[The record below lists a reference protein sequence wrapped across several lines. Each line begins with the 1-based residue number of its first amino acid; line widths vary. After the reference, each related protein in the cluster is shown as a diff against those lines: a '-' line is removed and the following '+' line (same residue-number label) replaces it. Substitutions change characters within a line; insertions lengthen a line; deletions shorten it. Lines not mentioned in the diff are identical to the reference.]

1 MGALGALGA
10 LGARGLPRRS
20 GAAAKAGAAIA
31 LLLML
36 SSSLAAAQSDLE
48 KARALYNAWAVRRID
63 RRGGELREQ
72 TAAAPSATLIAARA
86 RLERFRQKND
96 PNDLAAARADLVS
109 LNPRV
114 LAPQEI
120 IEWQIGIGTALFLD
134 DQPGAAAEMFTTVL
148 PTARGRLPAAEFDK
162 LLEWRAS
169 TLSRVAESQSGAA
182 RKESYSAMLAAVR
195 GELERDPLSRPTAYW
210 VVVAA
215 RGAGDFEGAWNAA
228 FTGWIRAGSQPEG
241 IKLRGDLDR
250 FVTQTLIPERAQAR
264 TGQRLDTL
272 PTQVEIAAL
281 TEQWSALGKH
291 WSEPEVKPG
300 E

>member
-1 MGALGALGA
+1 MGAIGA
-10 LGARGLPRRS
+10 
-20 GAAAKAGAAIA
+20 AGAAIT

-36 SSSLAAAQSDLE
+36 SPSLSAGQSDLE
-48 KARALYNAWAVRRID
+48 KARALYNAGQFDESIAASA
-63 RRGGELREQ
+63 
-72 TAAAPSATLIAARA
+72 TAKSKPAAAPSATLIAARA

-96 PNDLAAARADLVS
+96 PEDLTSARADLAS

-114 LAPQEI
+114 LAPQEV

-134 DQPGAAAEMFTTVL
+134 NQPGAAGEMFTTVL

-162 LLEWRAS
+162 LLEWWGS
-169 TLSRVAESQSGAA
+169 TLSRVAESQSGDA

-241 IKLRGDLDR
+241 KQLRSDLDR

-264 TGQRLDTL
+264 TGQRLDAR
-272 PTQVEIAAL
+272 PTQMEIAAQ
-281 TEQWSALGKH
+281 TEQWSELGKH
-291 WSEPEVKPG
+291 WSEPDVKPG